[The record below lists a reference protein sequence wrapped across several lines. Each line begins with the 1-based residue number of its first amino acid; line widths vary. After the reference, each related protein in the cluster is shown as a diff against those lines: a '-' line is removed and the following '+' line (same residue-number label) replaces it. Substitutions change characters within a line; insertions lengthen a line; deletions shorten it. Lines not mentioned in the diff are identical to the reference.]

1 MDFLLVAHR
10 DVWMFCQE
18 IVQRRC
24 SRFLRACHNEIESLD
39 FSPSGL
45 KHRHIL

>member
-1 MDFLLVAHR
+1 
-10 DVWMFCQE
+10 
-18 IVQRRC
+18 VQRRC
-24 SRFLRACHNEIESLD
+24 SRFLRACQDEIEPVD

>member
-1 MDFLLVAHR
+1 
-10 DVWMFCQE
+10 
-18 IVQRRC
+18 VQRRC